1 MIVVKVFVFVEI
13 PTSWPDTIGPSKP
26 PGKLPAKLGPDEGIP
41 LAKLGKDEGIPLAK
55 LGPDEGIPLAK
66 LGPDEGIP
74 LEIIDG
80 EDSNDV
86 AGNPISKA
94 P

>member
-55 LGPDEGIPLAK
+55 LGPDEGIPL
-66 LGPDEGIP
+66 
-74 LEIIDG
+74 EIIDG